1 MNSKRL
7 TTDNPSGCT
16 ESMLNN
22 VYAKDGSIVIR
33 STEDDRKDVDLCEYI
48 AEKCNC
54 NYSADDIAEWD
65 CGDCQ
70 LCPYGIM
77 YAACIQAAELRE
89 RLKQY
94 EDKDEQGLFLDLPC
108 RAGDTVYS
116 YCERFNCVLAYE
128 VEDIHI
134 DKEQTSYFATAFDYS
149 PSYFGEYLDEIN
161 FTDEQFHKT
170 VFLTREEAEKA
181 LEKLRNE
188 K

>member
-1 MNSKRL
+1 
-7 TTDNPSGCT
+7 
-16 ESMLNN
+16 MLNN

-48 AEKCNC
+48 AEKCKC

-108 RAGDTVYS
+108 RAGDTVYVI
-116 YCERFNCVLAYE
+116 YENYVTTAKVLAIY
-128 VEDIHI
+128 I
-134 DKEQTSYFATAFDYS
+134 DKKGGMFD
-149 PSYFGEYLDEIN
+149 LQIKTKDETTTGFKCVIDKDN
-161 FTDEQFHKT
+161 YTFEN
-170 VFLTREEAEKA
+170 VFLTKEQAEKA
-181 LEKLRNE
+181 LEGLK